1 MESGENLRYIYI
13 ILSLPYVLAYY
24 FVYAVS
30 PYFRELQRKVVNSI
44 GELCYE
50 FPPDYKYYLQI
61 AEDHRG
67 DYHYGID
74 QISFF
79 RIIAQYAF
87 KGIKQGGST
96 IEQQLVRTIIGH
108 YEPTLKRKFIEQLLA
123 ISVARKFNKEQ
134 TISAYIQIAYLGTK
148 ISGVFELAKALEL
161 DVFRD
166 SSKLSIELAIRLKY
180 PEPSKYSVMWYK
192 KYQRR
197 KNHIVKL
204 SKMRRSNFVH
214 LAKS

>member
-1 MESGENLRYIYI
+1 MRCIYI

-24 FVYAVS
+24 FLYAVS
-30 PYFRELQRKVVNSI
+30 PYFRELQSKVVNLI
-44 GELCYE
+44 GELRYE
-50 FPPDYKYYLQI
+50 FPSDYKYYLQI

-67 DYHYGID
+67 DYHYGVD

-79 RIIAQYAF
+79 RIIAQYIF
-87 KGIKQGGST
+87 KGKKQGGST
-96 IEQQLVRTIIGH
+96 IEQQLVRTIICH
-108 YEPTLKRKFIEQLLA
+108 YEPTLKRKLIEQLLA
-123 ISVARKFNKEQ
+123 ISIARKFNKEQ
-134 TISAYIQIAYLGTK
+134 TVSAYIQVAYLGTN
-148 ISGVFELAKALEL
+148 ISGVFELAKFLEL

-180 PEPSKYSVMWYK
+180 PEPSKHSVMWYE

-204 SKMRRSNFVH
+204 AKTQRSN
-214 LAKS
+214 LICWAKS